1 MRAGK
6 KISCMVMLSQNRA
19 VALCSGADVSLF
31 ALESDDKSVFK
42 ASAKP
47 KAQIRCAHVLM
58 AEEEE
63 TNEDG
68 EVEAEQVLA
77 LGFEDGSANVWHLTM
92 VGGDFKSQHL
102 LFNCEPPH
110 SAAVTAIRSLVPH
123 PELGEDPVVAFAT
136 SSLDQVVTWVGNSDG
151 GSR

>member
-47 KAQIRCAHVLM
+47 KAQIRCAHVL
-58 AEEEE
+58 
-63 TNEDG
+63 G
-68 EVEAEQVLA
+68 EVEAEQVQTLLA

-92 VGGDFKSQHL
+92 VGGDFKSQQL

-110 SAAVTAIRSLVPH
+110 SAAVTAIRSLMPH
-123 PELGEDPVVAFAT
+123 PELGEDPEVAFAT
-136 SSLDQVVTWVGNSDG
+136 SSLDQVVTWVGIVNSDG